1 MTSPDVEEATRP
13 AASWAQLAFATV
25 ILLLGALVL
34 TEGLGVRGDL
44 SPQGPRFFPTALGVM
59 WLVLGVLYLASRI
72 RSVAGGAPDD
82 STERLAHVK
91 RLAVLAVLL
100 VVYVYVLYP
109 LGYALSTA
117 LFFIGAAAALGSTHH
132 RRDVVVG
139 VLLSLAVYFV
149 FSRMLGISLPSGV
162 LPL

>member
-1 MTSPDVEEATRP
+1 
-13 AASWAQLAFATV
+13 
-25 ILLLGALVL
+25 
-34 TEGLGVRGDL
+34 
-44 SPQGPRFFPTALGVM
+44 M

-72 RSVAGGAPDD
+72 RSVASGAPDD

-117 LFFIGAAAALGSTHH
+117 LFFIGAAAALGSTHY

>member
-1 MTSPDVEEATRP
+1 VTSPDVEEATRP
-13 AASWAQLAFATV
+13 AASWAQLAFAAV
-25 ILLLGALVL
+25 ILLLGVVVL

-44 SPQGPRFFPTALGVM
+44 SPQGPRFFPTALGVL

-72 RSVAGGAPDD
+72 RVVASGTPDE
-82 STERLAHVK
+82 STERLTHVK

-100 VVYVYVLYP
+100 VGYVYVLYP
-109 LGYALSTA
+109 LGYVLSTA

-139 VLLSLAVYFV
+139 VLLSVAVYFV
-149 FSRMLGISLPSGV
+149 FSRMLGISLPPGV